1 MRVGRCLRI
10 RGAFD
15 WPGSRRRGSAGQSV
29 ASVLADASG
38 HWRLGVTIASAV
50 GFPAADGVFLVF
62 YPAREVSGSLPIEA
76 PRDEQRVSRSAFA
89 AVGQGSGK
97 RRTAEELMIR
107 LASVLLVLLLAGC
120 ATPHGPRSFVLSASD
135 IERQIETDL
144 GSAFELFKGLDARRP
159 QVALMPISER
169 LQLTW
174 TVRVPDGPTSVPLGV
189 AVALAGK
196 PVLNAARSGINLTD
210 VTLEDVRLTGVPKL
224 FSFGLAQ
231 LGDRKGAKLPD
242 LPLVSLPSDQ
252 LMRQQVSY
260 GATGVEVT
268 FGGLRVD
275 IAPK

>member
-1 MRVGRCLRI
+1 
-10 RGAFD
+10 
-15 WPGSRRRGSAGQSV
+15 
-29 ASVLADASG
+29 
-38 HWRLGVTIASAV
+38 
-50 GFPAADGVFLVF
+50 
-62 YPAREVSGSLPIEA
+62 
-76 PRDEQRVSRSAFA
+76 
-89 AVGQGSGK
+89 
-97 RRTAEELMIR
+97 MIR

-224 FSFGLAQ
+224 FGFGLAQ